1 MVLKVSKE
9 EPIKAITY
17 SYNISK
23 IFKNDQNSV
32 SRMSLN
38 PLVENPNN
46 TTVNNECLETPT
58 RDFKGIPNSLFIM
71 SKYFTKWR

>member
-46 TTVNNECLETPT
+46 STVSDECLETPT
-58 RDFKGIPNSLFIM
+58 RDSKGILKSLFIM